1 MSLAQDG
8 GPVGEQEAPTCSK
21 DSQRE
26 VGDGLPRVGL
36 ALGPAWPRPQDG
48 QGPRMAVAP
57 QQLLVLVAKDIQ
69 GGLETGRVPRLDH
82 LLHQLQGQGSH
93 CTSSLRPSPIHST
106 PWFQQGLGSQG
117 LSSQGLGSQGRG
129 PRWGVARTGGVAHD
143 GGVAFQGR
151 GSQGPGPA
159 CPRPGH
165 SEDRGQEM

>member
-36 ALGPAWPRPQDG
+36 ALGPARPRPQDG

-117 LSSQGLGSQGRG
+117 RG
-129 PRWGVARTGGVAHD
+129 PR
-143 GGVAFQGR
+143 
-151 GSQGPGPA
+151 
-159 CPRPGH
+159 
-165 SEDRGQEM
+165 

>member
-36 ALGPAWPRPQDG
+36 ALGPARPRPQDG

-93 CTSSLRPSPIHST
+93 CTSSLRPSPIHSSRVSAHR
-106 PWFQQGLGSQG
+106 GS
-117 LSSQGLGSQGRG
+117 
-129 PRWGVARTGGVAHD
+129 AHKGVAHVGAWLVLGAWLTMGAWLFR
-143 GGVAFQGR
+143 GGA
-151 GSQGPGPA
+151 
-159 CPRPGH
+159 H
-165 SEDRGQEM
+165 RGQGLRVPSLGAVKTGVRRCEQPL

>member
-8 GPVGEQEAPTCSK
+8 GTVGEQEAPTCSK

-36 ALGPAWPRPQDG
+36 ALGPARPRPQDG

-93 CTSSLRPSPIHST
+93 CTSSLRPSPIHSSRVSAHR
-106 PWFQQGLGSQG
+106 GSAHR
-117 LSSQGLGSQGRG
+117 GS
-129 PRWGVARTGGVAHD
+129 AHKGVAHVGAWLVLGAWLTMGAWLFR
-143 GGVAFQGR
+143 GGA
-151 GSQGPGPA
+151 
-159 CPRPGH
+159 H
-165 SEDRGQEM
+165 RGQGLRVPGLGTVKTGVRRCEQPL

>member
-36 ALGPAWPRPQDG
+36 ALGPARPRPQDG

-117 LSSQGLGSQGRG
+117 RG

-143 GGVAFQGR
+143 GGVAFRGS

-159 CPRPGH
+159 SPQPGR
-165 SEDRGQEM
+165 SEDRGQEV